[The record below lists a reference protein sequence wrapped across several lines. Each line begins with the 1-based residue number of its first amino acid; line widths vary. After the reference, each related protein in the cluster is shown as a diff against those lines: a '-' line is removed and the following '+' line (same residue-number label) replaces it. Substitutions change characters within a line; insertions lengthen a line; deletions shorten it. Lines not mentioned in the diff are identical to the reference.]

1 MQHIRPPCPSLSP
14 RVCPSSCPLN
24 WWCHSN
30 HLILCH
36 PLLFYL
42 QSFPALASFPVS
54 RLFPSGGQSI
64 GASAIASVL
73 PMNIQGWFPLGLT
86 GLISLQSKRLSS
98 IFPRTTVRKHQ
109 FFGTPPSLWSEF
121 HVYMITGKSTA
132 LTIWTFVGK
141 MMPLLFNMLSRFVIA
156 FLPTPILLLFM
167 EEMTKALK

>member
-1 MQHIRPPCPSLSP
+1 MSDSLQPQGLQNTRLLCPPLSPSLLKLLST
-14 RVCPSSCPLN
+14 
-24 WWCHSN
+24 
-30 HLILCH
+30 HLILCC
-36 PLLFYL
+36 PLLIL
-42 QSFPALASFPVS
+42 LSIFPIIRVFSNALFT
-54 RLFPSGGQSI
+54 SGGQSI
-64 GASAIASVL
+64 GASASVL